1 MTADTLKTITTEALD
16 TLAKL
21 LDAGHTDRLTAMLT
35 AMARFHKYSWLC
47 DPQHSQ
53 ENVLSRTM

>member
-16 TLAKL
+16 TLATL
-21 LDAGHTDRLTAMLT
+21 LDAGHSDQLTAMLT
-35 AMARFHKYSWLC
+35 AMARFHAYSWLC

-53 ENVLSRTM
+53 ENVSCRTM